1 VHGIGLFWSGG
12 KDSAIALWTLRQ
24 LNEPIQAL
32 VTTVTETYERVS
44 MHGTRISLL
53 RAQAAALRLPLVE
66 IRIPPQSS
74 NDLYESRVADAFA
87 SPELTDVQR
96 YAFGDLFLQDVRAR
110 REERLS
116 SLAKRGVWPIWGRD
130 TRLLA
135 EEFIEAGFRAVIVS
149 IDPKQIGS
157 EFCSREFDT
166 TFLRDLPAGV
176 DPCGEQGE
184 FHTFVYDAPLF
195 AEPLDVRR
203 GPVVE
208 RGGFYFC
215 DLQLSDFRSD

>member
-1 VHGIGLFWSGG
+1 MKDVALFWSGG

-24 LNEPIQAL
+24 LNGPVRAL
-32 VTTVTETYERVS
+32 ITTVTEGYERVS

-53 RAQAAALRLPLVE
+53 RAQAVALRLPLFE
-66 IRIPPQSS
+66 IRIPPHSS

-87 SPELTDVQR
+87 STELADVER

-116 SLAKRGVWPIWGRD
+116 SLAKQGVWPIWGRD

-135 EEFIEAGFRAVIVS
+135 EEFIEVGFRAVLVS
-149 IDPKQIGS
+149 IDTNQIQP
-157 EFCSREFDT
+157 EFCGREFDA
-166 TFLRDLPAGV
+166 TFLRDLPVDV
-176 DPCGEQGE
+176 DPCGERGE
-184 FHTFVYDAPLF
+184 FHTFVYDGPIF
-195 AEPLDVRR
+195 AEALEVRR

-208 RGGFYFC
+208 RDGFHFC
-215 DLQLSDFRSD
+215 DLQLSD